1 MRKCIDEGMLQAWF
15 DDELD
20 ANTAADVAAHLHGCI
35 HCAEAA
41 RTLEVENLIV
51 SQGLSAEFDEAV
63 PTERLRQRVKA
74 AVAVGAALSGRPLI
88 ASQQLLENVGSARGV
103 ATECH
108 PYNEASGMQG
118 TMVPATN
125 RANRSLV
132 NAVRNLFPSFRL
144 VAYASIAAAI
154 LIAGIFLA
162 VNLRKERSAPAAG
175 NVIPKEVVA
184 PPQASSPQTP
194 PEPAPEVLAGGPS
207 KTPAPL
213 RPKPSRKRRA
223 SEPDAMSLAWL
234 ESQYQKAFPK
244 LNEAIKAQAPLP
256 PSLRV
261 EYEYDLALIDN
272 AIMTTRQVARKNP
285 EDPLATQSML
295 AAYQSKIDL
304 MNQFAQARVAEQ

>member
-1 MRKCIDEGMLQAWF
+1 MRKCIDEGTLQAWF
-15 DDELD
+15 DHELD

-35 HCAEAA
+35 HCVEAV

-51 SQGLSAEFDEAV
+51 SQALSAEFDEAV

-74 AVAVGAALSGRPLI
+74 AVVGL
-88 ASQQLLENVGSARGV
+88 QV
-103 ATECH
+103 T
-108 PYNEASGMQG
+108 
-118 TMVPATN
+118 TVPTT
-125 RANRSLV
+125 NRSLV

-162 VNLRKERSAPAAG
+162 VNLRKERSAPSAG
-175 NVIPKEVVA
+175 NVNPKEVVA
-184 PPQASSPQTP
+184 PGPQTS
-194 PEPAPEVLAGGPS
+194 PEPPREVVAGGPS
-207 KTPAPL
+207 KTPAPP

-256 PSLRV
+256 PSLRF
-261 EYEYDLALIDN
+261 EYEYNLALIEN
-272 AIMTTRQVARKNP
+272 SIITTRQIARKHP
-285 EDPLATQSML
+285 QDPLATQFML

-304 MNQFAQARVAEQ
+304 MNQFAQARVSEQ

>member
-35 HCAEAA
+35 HCVEAA

-74 AVAVGAALSGRPLI
+74 AVAGLQV
-88 ASQQLLENVGSARGV
+88 
-103 ATECH
+103 T
-108 PYNEASGMQG
+108 
-118 TMVPATN
+118 TVPTT
-125 RANRSLV
+125 NRSLV

-162 VNLRKERSAPAAG
+162 VNLRKERSAPAVG
-175 NVIPKEVVA
+175 NVNPKEVVA
-184 PPQASSPQTP
+184 PGPQTS
-194 PEPAPEVLAGGPS
+194 PELPREVLAGGPS
-207 KTPAPL
+207 KTPAPP

-261 EYEYDLALIDN
+261 EYEYNLALIDN
-272 AIMTTRQVARKNP
+272 SIITTRQIARKNP
-285 EDPLATQSML
+285 QDPLATQFML

-304 MNQFAQARVAEQ
+304 MNQFAQARVSEQ

>member
-15 DDELD
+15 DHELD

-35 HCAEAA
+35 HCVEAA

-51 SQGLSAEFDEAV
+51 SQGLSAEFGEAV
-63 PTERLRQRVKA
+63 PTERLRQRVEA
-74 AVAVGAALSGRPLI
+74 AVAGLQV
-88 ASQQLLENVGSARGV
+88 
-103 ATECH
+103 T
-108 PYNEASGMQG
+108 
-118 TMVPATN
+118 TVPATN
-125 RANRSLV
+125 RSLV
-132 NAVRNLFPSFRL
+132 NTVRNLFPSFRV

-162 VNLRKERSAPAAG
+162 VNLRKERSAPSAG
-175 NVIPKEVVA
+175 NVNPKEVVA
-184 PPQASSPQTP
+184 PIPQTS
-194 PEPAPEVLAGGPS
+194 PETPREVVAGGPS
-207 KTPAPL
+207 KTPAPP

-261 EYEYDLALIDN
+261 EYEYNLALIDN
-272 AIMTTRQVARKNP
+272 EIITTRQIARTNP
-285 EDPLATQSML
+285 KDPLATQFML

-304 MNQFAQARVAEQ
+304 MNQFAQARVSEQ

>member
-35 HCAEAA
+35 HCVEAA

-74 AVAVGAALSGRPLI
+74 AVAGLQV
-88 ASQQLLENVGSARGV
+88 
-103 ATECH
+103 T
-108 PYNEASGMQG
+108 
-118 TMVPATN
+118 TVPTT
-125 RANRSLV
+125 NRSLV

-162 VNLRKERSAPAAG
+162 VNLRRERSAPSAG
-175 NVIPKEVVA
+175 NVNPKEVVA
-184 PPQASSPQTP
+184 PAPQTS
-194 PEPAPEVLAGGPS
+194 PEPPREVLAGGPS
-207 KTPAPL
+207 KMPAPP

-261 EYEYDLALIDN
+261 EYEYNLALIDN
-272 AIMTTRQVARKNP
+272 SIITTRQIARKNP
-285 EDPLATQSML
+285 QDPLATQFML

-304 MNQFAQARVAEQ
+304 MNQFAQARVSEQ

>member
-15 DDELD
+15 DHELD

-35 HCAEAA
+35 HCVEAA

-51 SQGLSAEFDEAV
+51 SQGLSAEFGEAV
-63 PTERLRQRVKA
+63 PTESLRQRVEA
-74 AVAVGAALSGRPLI
+74 AVAGLQV
-88 ASQQLLENVGSARGV
+88 
-103 ATECH
+103 T
-108 PYNEASGMQG
+108 
-118 TMVPATN
+118 TVPTT
-125 RANRSLV
+125 NRSLV
-132 NAVRNLFPSFRL
+132 NAVRNLFPSFRV
-144 VAYASIAAAI
+144 VAYASIATAI

-162 VNLRKERSAPAAG
+162 VNFRKERSAPSAG
-175 NVIPKEVVA
+175 NVNPKEVVA
-184 PPQASSPQTP
+184 PGPQTS
-194 PEPAPEVLAGGPS
+194 PEPPREVVAGGPS
-207 KTPAPL
+207 KTPAPP

-261 EYEYDLALIDN
+261 EYEYNLALIDN
-272 AIMTTRQVARKNP
+272 SIITTRQIARKNP
-285 EDPLATQSML
+285 NDPLATQFML

-304 MNQFAQARVAEQ
+304 MNQFAQARVSEQ